1 MTALKTLQDRGQSI
15 WLDSISRE
23 LLESGTLAG
32 YIANL
37 SVTGLTSNPTL
48 VEHAIAASD
57 RYDGDIRRSPRAR
70 VLGRAPLLRLRP
82 RGHRRRRGSLPPRDI
97 PGGIY
102 TSSLPAVTSPLGVPS
117 RLMATSQPPTRI
129 RSAPRIPGKVSPSVL
144 CVASNRFE
152 KSTAS
157 SSRSDAVSLASLP
170 FFGRRTT
177 GCQADCSELRVRKP
191 QPGRDT
197 HSDGRPAA

>member
-70 VLGRAPLLRLRP
+70 VLGRSPLSSTSPSRT
-82 RGHRRRRGSLPPRDI
+82 SSPPRI
-97 PGGIY
+97 
-102 TSSLPAVTSPLGVPS
+102 SSA
-117 RLMATSQPPTRI
+117 
-129 RSAPRIPGKVSPSVL
+129 
-144 CVASNRFE
+144 
-152 KSTAS
+152 
-157 SSRSDAVSLASLP
+157 
-170 FFGRRTT
+170 
-177 GCQADCSELRVRKP
+177 
-191 QPGRDT
+191 
-197 HSDGRPAA
+197 